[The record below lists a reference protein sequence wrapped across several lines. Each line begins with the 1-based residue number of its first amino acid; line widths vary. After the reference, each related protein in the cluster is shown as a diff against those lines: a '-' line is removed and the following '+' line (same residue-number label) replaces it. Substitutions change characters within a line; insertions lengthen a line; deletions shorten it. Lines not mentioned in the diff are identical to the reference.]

1 MDQTANVVTRGYR
14 KFTLCNT
21 PFPSSPQPLFGS
33 ESKCEIFLMVIVSN
47 FNEIEKIF
55 MTDFALSL
63 ALKWRLRWTR
73 KWPIVN
79 VFHSHWLIRSN
90 FRLRWSDNIW
100 VNLVLVYTTHDPIL
114 IYESSVS
121 RGDRTQRIG
130 RKKKVKEFQKV
141 NPFIMKMPVFT
152 VRNKCKIHSEVF
164 SLKFFRKKAFWNI

>member
-1 MDQTANVVTRGYR
+1 MQYAISE
-14 KFTLCNT
+14 
-21 PFPSSPQPLFGS
+21 FPSAPL
-33 ESKCEIFLMVIVSN
+33 SKRVQVQN
-47 FNEIEKIF
+47 FSHGNCFQFQWDRKLIF
-55 MTDFALSL
+55 MTNFALSL

-100 VNLVLVYTTHDPIL
+100 VNLVLLYTTYDPIF

-121 RGDRTQRIG
+121 SGDRTQRIG
-130 RKKKVKEFQKV
+130 RKKKVKEFKRV

-164 SLKFFRKKAFWNI
+164 SLKIFCKKAFWNI